1 MAKVIAEHIKLLA
14 FVEPEPPPPPPIPEP
29 PSFDDVEIDGPD
41 IANLRGAL
49 AKARLLQLEELKE
62 AKRKEW
68 EIANAE
74 AVEAAKQAII
84 QAEEDRKNR
93 KLKVEVDE
101 GFLPLLR
108 IPHQHTH
115 SFTYHLSI
123 YDQPYHYYCRI
134 IQRMWRGSSVFA
146 SSSRKTSAR
155 FSGFMFTIKT

>member
-29 PSFDDVEIDGPD
+29 PSFDDVEVDGPD

-101 GFLPLLR
+101 GFLPL
-108 IPHQHTH
+108 
-115 SFTYHLSI
+115 F
-123 YDQPYHYYCRI
+123 
-134 IQRMWRGSSVFA
+134 
-146 SSSRKTSAR
+146 
-155 FSGFMFTIKT
+155 